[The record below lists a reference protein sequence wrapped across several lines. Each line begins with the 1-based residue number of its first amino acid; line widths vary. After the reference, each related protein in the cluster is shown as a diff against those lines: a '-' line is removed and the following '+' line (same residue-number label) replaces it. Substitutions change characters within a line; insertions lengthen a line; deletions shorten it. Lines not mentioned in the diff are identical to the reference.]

1 GHPSSVRLQVILVSI
16 LNSLMVITFL
26 TSIFLVIFLRTGR
39 QNLTRYEELDK
50 DAQAHMNEELSWVML
65 CGLHQ
70 TIRSCVQILGMVL
83 VTILFDIR
91 WFTWN
96 TLRVYS
102 SYASFLV
109 LMMPQYWRTF
119 LFFFYLSSS
128 SSCGFASH
136 SNQWLFWSLTLNF
149 HFEPN
154 KSLKKSQSK
163 NTHHGFSFLALE
175 HFHLGPYSSSL
186 FSSWP
191 ASRWAFSTK
200 FLFVIMILLVVNMYS
215 FIYSINY
222 LGFNIKSLS
231 RPVSATLYHGY
242 SLVIVLA
249 IMHATITIGFM
260 S

>member
-1 GHPSSVRLQVILVSI
+1 
-16 LNSLMVITFL
+16 MVITFL

-109 LMMPQYWRTF
+109 LMMVT
-119 LFFFYLSSS
+119 S
-128 SSCGFASH
+128 
-136 SNQWLFWSLTLNF
+136 
-149 HFEPN
+149 
-154 KSLKKSQSK
+154 
-163 NTHHGFSFLALE
+163 
-175 HFHLGPYSSSL
+175 
-186 FSSWP
+186 
-191 ASRWAFSTK
+191 
-200 FLFVIMILLVVNMYS
+200 LFVI
-215 FIYSINY
+215 
-222 LGFNIKSLS
+222 GEH
-231 RPVSATLYHGY
+231 PG
-242 SLVIVLA
+242 
-249 IMHATITIGFM
+249 
-260 S
+260 